1 MIAEAKR
8 ERTRTVTWDDPKPAR
23 LQAKRMAGMDFFN
36 AMRRGELPEPPFGRL
51 LGMDLFDCGD
61 GRFSMSVAPEEC
73 HYNPMGCVHGGI
85 LTTLLDSV
93 MTAAVQTALPAG
105 KVCLT
110 LQINVNFLKP
120 VFVRTGEILA
130 EGKLVSLGRQVA
142 TAEGR
147 IVGVDGSV
155 YATGTTTCAVLDGS
169 TNPASPQ

>member
-1 MIAEAKR
+1 
-8 ERTRTVTWDDPKPAR
+8 
-23 LQAKRMAGMDFFN
+23 MAGTDFFN

-61 GRFSMSVAPEEC
+61 GRFAMSVQPQEC

-85 LTTLLDSV
+85 LSTLLDSV

-105 KVCLT
+105 KGCMT

-120 VFVRTGEILA
+120 VFVRTGEVMA
-130 EGKLVSLGRQVA
+130 EGTLVSMGRQVA

-147 IVGVDGSV
+147 IIGVDGSV
-155 YATGTTTCAVLDGS
+155 FATGTTTCAVMDGS
-169 TNPASPQ
+169 SKPPQAE